1 MTRLFGCIC
10 NQPQRLDEA
19 LESVRTVLV
28 AQAPV
33 ARWGL
38 GYVHSGEVLLTL
50 HPRQATSEVDFYALL
65 AGLNSDYMIGW
76 AGAEDALRGDANTQP
91 FRYRRWFFAQESAG
105 VPRGDAGTADL
116 THEVQAQLGEHIP
129 DYLRRNI
136 RGRSSAE
143 LAFHL
148 FLSMLHDA
156 GTLDDPNLAPTH
168 IRRALRDT
176 VALVDAVA
184 GKAGTSWQHGNI
196 VLSNSRSMMAVRL
209 GEPLQVRRLK
219 QQKDPRRPESQFKA
233 VLVVSSQDLRG
244 ESGFEELPPRSAVAI
259 SRDVT
264 TDIVELDA

>member
-28 AQAPV
+28 AKAPV

-50 HPRQATSEVDFYALL
+50 HPRQATTEVDFYALL

-76 AGAEDALRGDANTQP
+76 AGAEDELRGDANTQP
-91 FRYRRWFFAQESAG
+91 FRYRRWFFAQENAG
-105 VPRGDAGTADL
+105 GPPTAAEHL
-116 THEVQAQLGEHIP
+116 HEIQGQLLQHIP

-136 RGRSSAE
+136 RGRSPAE
-143 LAFHL
+143 LVFHL

-176 VALVDAVA
+176 VALVDAVS

-209 GEPLQVRRLK
+209 DEEPLQVRRLK

>member
-28 AQAPV
+28 ATPPV

-50 HPRQATSEVDFYALL
+50 HPRQASAEVDFHALL
-65 AGLNSDYMIGW
+65 SGLNSDYVIGW
-76 AGAEDALRGDANTQP
+76 AGHEDELRGDANTQP
-91 FRYRRWFFAQESAG
+91 FRYRRWFFAQETSG
-105 VPRGDAGTADL
+105 PIGDVPYADL
-116 THEVQAQLGEHIP
+116 VAQLVQHIP
-129 DYLRRNI
+129 DYLKRNI
-136 RGRSSAE
+136 RGRSPAE
-143 LAFHL
+143 LIFHL
-148 FLSMLHDA
+148 FLAMLHDA
-156 GTLDDPNLAPTH
+156 GTLDDPNLGSVH

-176 VALVDAVA
+176 VALVDSVA
-184 GKAGTSWQHGNI
+184 SKAGASWDHGNI
-196 VLSNSRSMMAVRL
+196 VLSNSRSMIAVRL

-233 VLVVSSQDLRG
+233 VLVISSSDLRG
-244 ESGFEELPPRSAVAI
+244 ESGFEELPPRSAVTV

-264 TDIVELDA
+264 TDVVELDA

>member
-28 AQAPV
+28 ARAPV
-33 ARWGL
+33 SRWGL
-38 GYVHSGEVLLTL
+38 AYVHSGEVLLTL
-50 HPRQATSEVDFYALL
+50 HPRQVTGEVDFYALL
-65 AGLNSDYMIGW
+65 AGLNSDYAIGW

-91 FRYRRWFFAQESAG
+91 FRYRRWFFAQENSA
-105 VPRGDAGTADL
+105 AGAGAATVEL
-116 THEVQAQLGEHIP
+116 VAQLTQHIP

-136 RGRSSAE
+136 RGRSPAE
-143 LAFHL
+143 LVFHL

-168 IRRALRDT
+168 IRRAVRDT
-176 VALVDAVA
+176 VALIDAVA
-184 GKAGTSWQHGNI
+184 AKAGASWQHGNI

-233 VLVVSSQDLRG
+233 VLVVSSPDLRG
-244 ESGFEELPPRSAVAI
+244 ENGFEELPPGSAVAI
-259 SRDVT
+259 SRDIT

>member
-28 AQAPV
+28 AKAPV

-50 HPRQATSEVDFYALL
+50 HPRQASTEVDFYALL

-76 AGAEDALRGDANTQP
+76 AGAEDELRGDANTQP
-91 FRYRRWFFAQESAG
+91 FRYRRWFFAQENAAG
-105 VPRGDAGTADL
+105 PASGELTAL
-116 THEVQAQLGEHIP
+116 QAQLVQHIP

-136 RGRSSAE
+136 RGRSPAE
-143 LAFHL
+143 LVFHL

-176 VALVDAVA
+176 IALVDAVA
-184 GKAGTSWQHGNI
+184 EKAGMAWRHGNI
-196 VLSNSRSMMAVRL
+196 VVSNSRSMMAVRL
-209 GEPLQVRRLK
+209 GEPLEVRRLK

-233 VLVVSSQDLRG
+233 VLVVSSPDLRG